1 MIARDMSLQSSPT
14 PWWLQQTA
22 GDERRGSIHVCSLS
36 AVGAVVAETG
46 AAFLVTCINEKM
58 LIPTPPSI
66 DPRNHLRLV
75 MNDIVEPRPGFTAP
89 AREHVERLV
98 AFVRAWDRGAPLVI
112 HCWAGISRSTAA
124 AFTAL
129 CALNSDVPEQQ
140 IARRLRHASATAE
153 PNRRIVSLADEV
165 LARDG
170 RMIAA
175 VEAMGAGT
183 RAAEGRP
190 FRLRARLV

>member
-1 MIARDMSLQSSPT
+1 MSLQSSPT
-14 PWWLQQTA
+14 PSWLQHMV
-22 GDERRGSIHVCSLS
+22 GDERLSSIHVCPLS
-36 AVGAVVAETG
+36 AVGTIVAETG
-46 AAFLVTCINEKM
+46 AAFLVTCINEK
-58 LIPTPPSI
+58 LIVPTPSGIEPG
-66 DPRNHLRLV
+66 NHLRLV
-75 MNDIVEPRPGFTAP
+75 MNDIAEPRPGFTAP
-89 AREHVERLV
+89 ARDHVERLV
-98 AFVRAWDRGAPLVI
+98 AFVRVWDRSAPLLI

-129 CALNSDVPEQQ
+129 CALNPDVPEQQ
-140 IARRLRHASATAE
+140 IARRLRQASPTAE
-153 PNRRIVSLADEV
+153 PNRRIVRLADEV

-175 VEAMGAGT
+175 VEAMGSGE